1 MIILGIETTCDET
14 GAAVI
19 ETDGD
24 PTSPVWLK
32 TGHFRIRS
40 NVIASQEHLH
50 ARYGGVV
57 PIIAARAHRENLPGV
72 IERCLD
78 HAKIKRSDLDLIA
91 YAAGPGLPPALLA
104 GRDFVANLA
113 QQTKTPVLPVNHL
126 LGHLATG
133 LIKNIKAWQQFRS
146 VDFPALGLIASGG
159 HTVILLLQSLT
170 VYKKLGE
177 TLDDAIG
184 ESLDKGARLL
194 DLAYP
199 GGPKLEAL
207 AALGQPLF
215 TLPRPLAARR
225 GYQLSFSGL
234 KTAFAELVEEVRS
247 IGQLTAET
255 RAHLAA
261 SFQKAVFET
270 LLVKL
275 KRASEAERPRS
286 LIVGG
291 GVLANREFRRL
302 LSRTLELPLFAPHP
316 RLATDN
322 GVQVALAALL
332 RLPHEQPFDLA
343 QGKPQSNPAALDFN
357 PTWSL

>member
-14 GAAVI
+14 GAAVL

-24 PTSPVWLK
+24 PTAAQWLK
-32 TGHFRIRS
+32 NGRFRIRS
-40 NVIASQEHLH
+40 NIIASQEPLH
-50 ARYGGVV
+50 AKYGGVV

-72 IERCLD
+72 IERSLRQ
-78 HAKIKRSDLDLIA
+78 AGVQVSDLDLIA

-104 GRDFVANLA
+104 GRDFVASLA
-113 QQTKTPVLPVNHL
+113 EQTKTPVLPVNHL

-133 LIKNIKAWQQFRS
+133 LIKNVKAWQQFRS
-146 VDFPALGLIASGG
+146 ADFPALGLIASGG
-159 HTVILLLQSLT
+159 HTVILLLQSLD

-199 GGPKLEAL
+199 GGPKLETL

-234 KTAFAELVEEVRS
+234 KTAFAELVEEISS
-247 IGQLTAET
+247 IGQLTPET

-275 KRASEAERPRS
+275 KRAAETERVCS

-291 GVLANREFRRL
+291 GVLANHEFRRL
-302 LSRTLELPLFAPHP
+302 LTRTLELPLYAPP
-316 RLATDN
+316 LRLATDN
-322 GVQVALAALL
+322 GVQIALAALL
-332 RLPHEQPFDLA
+332 RLPHEQPRRD
-343 QGKPQSNPAALDFN
+343 PAKLDFN
-357 PTWSL
+357 PIWSL